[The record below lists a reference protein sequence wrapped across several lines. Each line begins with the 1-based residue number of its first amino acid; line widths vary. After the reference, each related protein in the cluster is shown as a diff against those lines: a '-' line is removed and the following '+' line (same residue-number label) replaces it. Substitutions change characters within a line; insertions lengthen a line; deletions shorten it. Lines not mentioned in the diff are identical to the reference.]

1 MLEDKATY
9 DSAGDS
15 SPGASSTPSS
25 ALAAS
30 SPAPQGDLPSRAAAD
45 TSDRD
50 VFAKAARFTDIAFLK
65 SLNFYPFYQVV
76 ENSQSTTARIG
87 GRECVMLGSNDY
99 LGLTAHP
106 EVRQAAA
113 DAALTHGSSLTGSR
127 LLNGTHILHQRLEA
141 ELAAFFD
148 KPAALVFTTGY
159 QANLGVLSALVGKND
174 FIIADKMNHASIF
187 DGAALAKG
195 KLVLYGHN
203 DMASLEHKLES
214 LPADAGKL
222 IVIDGVFSMEG
233 DLCNLP
239 EIVALAEKFGARVM
253 VDDAHGVGVH
263 GPGGRGTAHQFGLQ
277 DKTDL
282 IVGTF
287 SKSLASIGGF
297 VVGQPDVIEY
307 IRHFGRSVLFSAS
320 MAPAQAAAARK
331 SLEILRREP
340 DRVTRVQ
347 ANARHLRDSLA
358 DAGLHLGPTESPI
371 IPIIIGDELTTLRL
385 WRELLDGGVYV
396 NAVLHPAVPRKSSLL
411 RSSCSSQHTRE
422 QLDRAIELITRIA
435 APVELAKSA

>member
-1 MLEDKATY
+1 MMLDLKVAHGSEVGGVSRTE
-9 DSAGDS
+9 G
-15 SPGASSTPSS
+15 
-25 ALAAS
+25 LR
-30 SPAPQGDLPSRAAAD
+30 GDLPSRKTAE
-45 TSDRD
+45 TKDRD
-50 VFAKAARFTDIAFLK
+50 VFAKAARFTDIAFLR
-65 SLNFYPFYQVV
+65 SAGFYPFYQVV

-87 GRECVMLGSNDY
+87 GRDCVMLGSNDY

-113 DAALTHGSSLTGSR
+113 TAALEQGSSLTGSR
-127 LLNGTHILHQRLEA
+127 LLNGTHILHQQLEA
-141 ELAAFFD
+141 ALAEFFG
-148 KPAALVFTTGY
+148 KPAALVFSTGY

-174 FIIADKMNHASIF
+174 FVLVDRMNHASIF
-187 DGAALAKG
+187 DGAALCKG
-195 KLVLYGHN
+195 KLVVFAHN
-203 DMASLEHKLES
+203 DMASLESKLAS
-214 LPADAGKL
+214 LPEDAGKL
-222 IVIDGVFSMEG
+222 IVVDGVFSMEG

-239 EIVALAEKFGARVM
+239 EIVAIAERFGARVM

-263 GPGGRGTAHQFGLQ
+263 GPGGRGTAHRFGLA

-297 VVGQPDVIEY
+297 VVGESDVIEY

-320 MAPAQAAAARK
+320 MPPASAAAALK

-340 DRVTRVQ
+340 ERVERVQ
-347 ANARHLRDSLA
+347 ANAKYLRESLL
-358 DAGLHLGPTESPI
+358 DAELRLGPTDSPI

-385 WRELLDGGVYV
+385 WRDLLDSGVYV
-396 NAVLHPAVPRKSSLL
+396 NAVLHPAVPRDSSLL

-422 QLDRAIELITRIA
+422 HLDRAISVLTRLAPRGQDRA
-435 APVELAKSA
+435 A